1 MFRKLRSALF
11 SAKSYKYIFVNC
23 LISFHFISCSYIFM
37 VTDDQVNE
45 FHKYTSLN
53 YIDLV
58 TRYDQVSENI
68 Y

>member
-1 MFRKLRSALF
+1 
-11 SAKSYKYIFVNC
+11 
-23 LISFHFISCSYIFM
+23 M